1 LLSARRLTSE
11 FSFIRGNF
19 LILLTSWTLMNFASA
34 IPETYYSLYV
44 LALGGTT
51 VIIGV
56 IGFTSSLI
64 MGLIQFPGGYLADK
78 HGRRWLVVTMTF
90 GVAASYLIYALAPS
104 WHLILLAGILQNLC
118 LIYHPALGAITAD
131 SIPPER
137 RGMGFSLQTLLPNVA
152 RLPGPVIAGTLYLW
166 LGLVLTMRVGYAT
179 AFSLFLMA
187 AILRIRLRETLKGA
201 VERPSASE
209 VISAYP
215 KAVRESLGVW
225 KFLPKA
231 MFYLFVVSSLLQFFA
246 SLCSPFFVVYATKIL
261 AVGGFEWALLTALL
275 LVARMLSA
283 LPSGK
288 IIDKFG
294 RRKPLALSHL
304 LLLPVLLLFV
314 YGDFYRLLL
323 SLLMLGVSES
333 MLAVSQQSLQADL
346 TPRELRGKVIGCTQ
360 FASYLLAA
368 LGQLLGGV
376 LYSYVSPQT
385 PFFIFAAS
393 TIPLTAMTIL
403 LVHDPKKREE

>member
-1 LLSARRLTSE
+1 LLSVRRLTSE
-11 FSFIRGNF
+11 FSFISGNF

-64 MGLIQFPGGYLADK
+64 LGLIQFLGGYLADK

-118 LIYHPALGAITAD
+118 LIYQPALGAITAD

-137 RGMGFSLQTLLPNVA
+137 RGMGFSVQTLLPNVA
-152 RLPGPVIAGTLYLW
+152 RLPGPVIAGALYLW
-166 LGLVLTMRVGYAT
+166 LGLVLTMRVGYAV
-179 AFSLFLMA
+179 AFSLFLTA
-187 AILRIRLRETLKGA
+187 AILRIRLRETLRGA

-209 VISAYP
+209 VIGAYP